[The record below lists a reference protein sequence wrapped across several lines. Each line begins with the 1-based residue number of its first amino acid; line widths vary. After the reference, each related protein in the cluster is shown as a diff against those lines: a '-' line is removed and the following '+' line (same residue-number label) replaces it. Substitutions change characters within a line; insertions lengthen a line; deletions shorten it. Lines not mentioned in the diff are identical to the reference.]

1 MHTTVEAPPGTEL
14 ESLFLRTIKRSW
26 SAIFSS
32 ALWRSLPGHLTSQQ
46 LFVLSRL
53 KYGSAQPSELAREQ
67 HVGMSAVTGVID
79 GLVARGLVER
89 RHDEQDRRAVRLD
102 VTAEGRALLEEAQV
116 AVLDSTREL
125 LAPLSSEARERLLI
139 AMRDLS
145 EAIDSA
151 RDGAAPAVERTQ
163 R

>member
-1 MHTTVEAPPGTEL
+1 MHTSAATPPDAEL
-14 ESLFLRTIKRSW
+14 ESLFLSTIKRSW

-32 ALWRSLPGHLTSQQ
+32 ALWRSLPGRLTPQQ
-46 LFVLSRL
+46 LSVLARL

-89 RHDEQDRRAVRLD
+89 RHDEQDRRAVWLD
-102 VTAEGRALLEEAQV
+102 VTREGRALLEEAQV
-116 AVLDSTREL
+116 AVLESTREL
-125 LAPLSSEARERLLI
+125 LAPLSSEARARLLI
-139 AMRDLS
+139 AMRDLAKAMDS
-145 EAIDSA
+145 E
-151 RDGAAPAVERTQ
+151 RDGAPSTGERMQ

>member
-1 MHTTVEAPPGTEL
+1 M
-14 ESLFLRTIKRSW
+14 TIKRSW

-32 ALWRSLPGHLTSQQ
+32 ALWRSFPGHLTPQQ

-53 KYGSAQPSELAREQ
+53 KYGSAQPSDLAREQ

-102 VTAEGRALLEEAQV
+102 VTAEGRAVLAEAQA

-125 LAPLSSEARERLLI
+125 LAPLSSEARERVLI
-139 AMRDLS
+139 AMRDLA
-145 EAIDSA
+145 EAVGEA
-151 RDGAAPAVERTQ
+151 REGAASTVERT
-163 R
+163 RG